1 MKVNRLIS
9 EIRRGEWLID
19 FHNLEAY
26 NPIVAKL
33 LSGEALDL
41 MREAKSILNFV
52 DGSGNSLKENEE
64 GIVNVPQGSI
74 AVVRMIGEVIKYG
87 DYCVYGAD
95 EIVAALTRADRMKNV
110 IATIFIIDGPGGAV
124 SAISPFRYFAKH
136 VKTKPII
143 GLCDQALSLH
153 YWTAFE
159 VCDHIMSDG
168 DVSARFG
175 SVGVVLSFMDNKE
188 AMEKEGYK
196 FHEIYAKESEHK
208 NLAFKY
214 AREGKYDMIQ
224 DEFLS
229 PLAKKFQNSAIERL
243 PNIKKEVTGVL
254 TGKTFFADEALSLN
268 MIHSI
273 GNMEKAIRQ
282 ATILSS
288 INKFNN

>member
-9 EIRRGEWLID
+9 EIIKGEWLID
-19 FHNLEAY
+19 FNNLDAY
-26 NPIVAKL
+26 APIVQKL
-33 LSGEALDL
+33 LAGSQLDL
-41 MREAKSILNFV
+41 MRETKSILNFV

-64 GIVNVPQGSI
+64 GIVLVPEGSI
-74 AVVRMIGEVIKYG
+74 AIVRMIGEVIKYG

-95 EIVAALTRADRMKNV
+95 EIVQALTTADRLKNV
-110 IATIFIIDGPGGAV
+110 IATIFIIDGPGGSV

-136 VKTKPII
+136 IKTKPII

-175 SVGVVLSFMDNKE
+175 SIGVVLTFADNRK
-188 AMEKEGYK
+188 AMEEKGYV
-196 FHEIYAKESEHK
+196 FHEIYPKESEHK
-208 NLAFKY
+208 NRAFTL
-214 AREGKYDMIQ
+214 AREGKYDEIKA
-224 DEFLS
+224 EFLS
-229 PLAKKFQNSAIERL
+229 PLAIKFQQSAIARL
-243 PNIKKEVTGVL
+243 PNIKKEITGVIS
-254 TGKTFFADEALSLN
+254 GKTFFAEEALEYN

-273 GNMEKAIRQ
+273 GNMDKAIRQ